1 LSLLQD
7 KIWRQASQDFLTNCT
22 CSCPARYSL
31 HTEDAY
37 ADWSRQFILFHVHQ
51 PEEGEILSD
60 NFWKERAYVFGD
72 EFRHYIENDV
82 MKREPHLDAKPL
94 SAFPIG
100 QPAK

>member
-1 LSLLQD
+1 
-7 KIWRQASQDFLTNCT
+7 
-22 CSCPARYSL
+22 
-31 HTEDAY
+31 
-37 ADWSRQFILFHVHQ
+37 VHQ